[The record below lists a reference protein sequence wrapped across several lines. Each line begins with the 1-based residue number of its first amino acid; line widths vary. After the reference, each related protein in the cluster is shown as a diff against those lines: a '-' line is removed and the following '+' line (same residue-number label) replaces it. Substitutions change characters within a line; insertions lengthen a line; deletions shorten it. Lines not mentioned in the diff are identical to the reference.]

1 MGAAPALKMAAS
13 MQGGAIHDQHY
24 GGQTGYT
31 FHRGD
36 GRIDTDTAEAMAI
49 FKQIDEDSS
58 GSLSWEELWRRLH
71 DHGMEDARIEEFY
84 LAVDKDR
91 NGIIDCAEFCDAYAR
106 YKSYFV
112 HAPPPQTQST
122 QLELWYKCP
131 NTACSQTIVNN
142 TGSNTFGCPYCNTVI
157 QGVPSEKPVMVQ
169 QTTICINP
177 ACGQILLVP
186 TDPSGAASYM
196 FACSTCGQAM
206 TSGQAPSVGTDQ
218 TVEQLGGANKNN
230 YDMSHGPTES
240 AMQNMLWEAFM
251 KHDQNNDGNI
261 DKNELHQLLSDL
273 NFPAGNINTD
283 HLIDFPEFASYYND
297 LMVEVHQGT
306 AAATAAVSAEQLE
319 TARHDLESQR
329 TELEEKKLKA
339 AVDESKHMHE
349 LDQLR
354 RELADAKQLEEANKA
369 IKASEDE
376 QAAKANQ
383 ISKLEEQQQAA
394 AIKESQ
400 QMAEM
405 AALRAELEERKA
417 LDAVLAA
424 QAQEAQEA
432 VLEADVAAVAASEA
446 DVAAVAAA
454 VATEKENEMEKKF
467 AEMQAELDDV
477 RRDRLAYRAQAEMA
491 QSEATSTALL
501 LEEHLHSKEVELAT
515 IQSTQEALDREY
527 MNNEKATKAVVAQ
540 AQAAQADLQDQFT
553 RDQEANAKRVA
564 DMRERR
570 RNAGSPSH

>member
-1 MGAAPALKMAAS
+1 
-13 MQGGAIHDQHY
+13 
-24 GGQTGYT
+24 
-31 FHRGD
+31 
-36 GRIDTDTAEAMAI
+36 
-49 FKQIDEDSS
+49 
-58 GSLSWEELWRRLH
+58 
-71 DHGMEDARIEEFY
+71 
-84 LAVDKDR
+84 
-91 NGIIDCAEFCDAYAR
+91 
-106 YKSYFV
+106 
-112 HAPPPQTQST
+112 
-122 QLELWYKCP
+122 
-131 NTACSQTIVNN
+131 
-142 TGSNTFGCPYCNTVI
+142 
-157 QGVPSEKPVMVQ
+157 
-169 QTTICINP
+169 
-177 ACGQILLVP
+177 
-186 TDPSGAASYM
+186 
-196 FACSTCGQAM
+196 M

>member
-1 MGAAPALKMAAS
+1 ME
-13 MQGGAIHDQHY
+13 GGAIHDQHY

-31 FHRGD
+31 FHPEGPH
-36 GRIDTDTAEAMAI
+36 TDTSEAMAI
-49 FKQIDEDSS
+49 FKQIDTDGS
-58 GSLSWEELWRRLH
+58 GSVSWEELWRRLH
-71 DHGMEDARIEEFY
+71 DQGMEDARIEELY
-84 LAVDKDR
+84 LAVDSDH
-91 NGIIDCAEFCDAYAR
+91 NGIIDQSEFCGAYAR

-131 NTACSQTIVNN
+131 NTACNQTIVNN

-177 ACGQILLVP
+177 ACAQILLVP
-186 TDPSGAASYM
+186 TDPSGGASYM

-218 TVEQLGGANKNN
+218 TVQQLGGANKNN
-230 YDMSHGPTES
+230 YDMTHGPTES
-240 AMQNMLWEAFM
+240 AMQNMLWEAFI
-251 KHDQNNDGNI
+251 KHDKNSDGNI

-273 NFPAGNINTD
+273 NFPAGDVDKEFTKADINND

-319 TARHDLESQR
+319 TAKNDLEAQH

-339 AVDESKHMHE
+339 AVKESKYMHE

-354 RELADAKQLEEANKA
+354 RELAEAKELEQANTA
-369 IKASEDE
+369 IKASEEE

-417 LDAVLAA
+417 IDAVIAVQAKEAA
-424 QAQEAQEA
+424 
-432 VLEADVAAVAASEA
+432 DAASEA

-454 VATEKENEMEKKF
+454 VVAEKENEMEKKF
-467 AEMQAELDDV
+467 AAMQAELDEV

-491 QSEATSTALL
+491 NQEATTTQML
-501 LEEHLHSKEVELAT
+501 LEEHLHSKEIELAT
-515 IQSTQEALDREY
+515 IQSKQEELNKEY

-570 RNAGSPSH
+570 RNAASPSH